1 MTRSTRRQFLQDV
14 TLGSAATLAVSRSQ
28 RLAARQATD
37 ALPWKSRIGLELY
50 TVRDRLTTDYEG
62 TLAKVA
68 EIGYTEVEPTSYNN
82 MSPKDFRAMLDRLKL
97 TMPSTHAPARGAG
110 VDLERQLEGFQVM
123 GIKYTEIAG
132 VGPGRGAAT
141 PDPRRPATLP
151 PGGYFD
157 AGTGRVRN
165 AFRET
170 EAFGPYQVPGSL
182 ESVKRRADEL
192 NAHGKIAQRF
202 GMKVLVHNHT
212 VEFEKLTDSRDTTG
226 SKLL

>member
-28 RLAARQATD
+28 GLAARQATGV
-37 ALPWKSRIGLELY
+37 LQWRSRIGLEFY
-50 TVRDRLTTDYEG
+50 TVRDLLTTDFEG

-68 EIGYTEVEPTSYNN
+68 AIGYSEVEPTSYNN
-82 MSPKDFRAMLDRLKL
+82 MSPKDFRAMLDRFKL

-110 VDLERQLEGFQVM
+110 TELERQLEGFQVM
-123 GIKYTEIAG
+123 GIKYTEIVGGA
-132 VGPGRGAAT
+132 GPGRGAAT

-165 AFRET
+165 AFKET

-182 ESVKRRADEL
+182 E
-192 NAHGKIAQRF
+192 
-202 GMKVLVHNHT
+202 
-212 VEFEKLTDSRDTTG
+212 
-226 SKLL
+226 